1 MGILNLFRR
10 PPPITDVGGLEDY
23 LDANAAFLV
32 QKCVFE
38 YSRARAGV
46 FWEKLFKEKSFR
58 DAVDIAR
65 WNGYPIALANV
76 VEMVEGVLRPL
87 AAGREAQLL
96 DRMIEIGINV
106 IHRYPVPPDEP
117 STFWVEHE
125 EVFRRRLA
133 EIQLA
138 PPKKVKDI
146 PLTTARAM
154 FDLMPIHHTLRG
166 EDFVVV
172 RNHLRANL
180 CRMYEEFVAR
190 ARLDPLVED
199 VLAPPRPIR
208 LPAVGA
214 D

>member
-1 MGILNLFRR
+1 MGILDLFRR

-23 LDANAAFLV
+23 LDANASFLV

-46 FWEKLFKEKSFR
+46 FWEKLFKEQSFR
-58 DAVDIAR
+58 EAVDVAR
-65 WNGYPIALANV
+65 WNGYPIALANI

-87 AAGREAQLL
+87 APGREPDLL
-96 DRMIEIGINV
+96 DRMIAIGINV
-106 IHRYPVPPDEP
+106 IHRYPVPAGEP

-125 EVFRRRLA
+125 DVFRRRLA

-138 PPKKVKDI
+138 PPKLVKDI
-146 PLTTARAM
+146 PLATARAM
-154 FDLMPIHHTLRG
+154 FDLMPIHQTLRG

-180 CRMYEEFVAR
+180 CRMYEEFVAQ
-190 ARLDPLVED
+190 ARLEPLVED
-199 VLAPPRPIR
+199 VLAPPRPVR